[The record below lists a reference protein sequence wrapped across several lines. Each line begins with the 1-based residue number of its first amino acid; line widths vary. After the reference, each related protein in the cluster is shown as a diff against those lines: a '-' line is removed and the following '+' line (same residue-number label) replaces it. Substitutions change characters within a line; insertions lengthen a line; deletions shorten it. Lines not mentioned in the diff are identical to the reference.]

1 MAQFAIA
8 IVKYYFLAPSILLL
22 PLGSSFLLR
31 EVELH
36 RHMLIGITVC
46 RFLCV
51 ETSSEVS
58 I

>member
-1 MAQFAIA
+1 MARLAIA
-8 IVKYYFLAPSILLL
+8 IVKYYFLSPIILLL

-31 EVELH
+31 EIELH
-36 RHMLIGITVC
+36 GHMPIGIAVC

-58 I
+58 A